1 MQVSDADLE
10 RSDRELV
17 ELAQNSPQA
26 FKVLVD
32 RYWRRL
38 YAFVKRLYF
47 MEHEEVE
54 DVIQEAFLKIYRNL
68 QAFDDTFSF
77 STWAYQIT
85 RNCAI
90 DSLRKK
96 RVRPQTVALTEEEW
110 EQIRVIATEEHD
122 QPFDLVLVKKA
133 IQELPLLYREPFT
146 LFYLEQKTYEEMV
159 DILKKPKGTIA
170 SLVSRAKVMVRARI
184 TQSSL

>member
-1 MQVSDADLE
+1 
-10 RSDRELV
+10 
-17 ELAQNSPQA
+17 
-26 FKVLVD
+26 
-32 RYWRRL
+32 
-38 YAFVKRLYF
+38 
-47 MEHEEVE
+47 
-54 DVIQEAFLKIYRNL
+54 VIQEAFLKIYRNL

-133 IQELPLLYREPFT
+133 STPCFIVSPSRLLSNKNLRRWSTFS
-146 LFYLEQKTYEEMV
+146 K
-159 DILKKPKGTIA
+159 A
-170 SLVSRAKVMVRARI
+170 
-184 TQSSL
+184 